1 MEGWFS
7 SVRVGAGWE
16 NGNTRSPWDQC
27 DLTLGWIKLW
37 G

>member
-7 SVRVGAGWE
+7 SVRVGAGRE